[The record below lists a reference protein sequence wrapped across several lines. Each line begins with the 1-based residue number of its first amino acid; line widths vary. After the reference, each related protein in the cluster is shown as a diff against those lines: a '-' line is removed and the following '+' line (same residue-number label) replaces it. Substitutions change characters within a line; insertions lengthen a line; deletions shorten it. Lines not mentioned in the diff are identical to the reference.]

1 MIRLT
6 VLGAGRAWRPVA
18 VVIVLAACAAGA
30 LLLSG
35 CAGELPVPGQTSS
48 TAPGAS
54 ATSSTEPQTVQLG
67 KQVAA
72 LWDEAIQKTLPILEG
87 TPPAASIQPQI
98 ADLKE
103 QYIQKL
109 VALGRQIRAL
119 PASDQQ
125 SIYDRTMD
133 ILSSQGATDWFLS
146 YKDLYERYAALPD
159 QASQDL
165 AVVVA
170 SFNTLTQYA
179 FFDVLMV
186 NDPDEAARLGVE

>member
-1 MIRLT
+1 MKARRII
-6 VLGAGRAWRPVA
+6 A
-18 VVIVLAACAAGA
+18 VLAALAALALCAAVSPI
-30 LLLSG
+30 LTG

-54 ATSSTEPQTVQLG
+54 TTISTEPQTVQLG

-72 LWDEAIQKTLPILEG
+72 TWSEAIQKTLPLMQG
-87 TPPAASIQPQI
+87 TPPAASIQFQM
-98 ADLKE
+98 ATLKE
-103 QYIQKL
+103 EYVQKM
-109 VALGRQIRAL
+109 VALGRQIWAL

-125 SIYDRTMD
+125 SIYDRAVD
-133 ILSSQGATDWFLS
+133 ILSSEGATEWFLS
-146 YKDLYERYAALPD
+146 YKNLYERYAALSD

-179 FFDVLMV
+179 FFEVLKA
-186 NDPDEAARLGVE
+186 NDPAEATRLGVG

>member
-1 MIRLT
+1 MIAL
-6 VLGAGRAWRPVA
+6 A
-18 VVIVLAACAAGA
+18 VCGTAA

-48 TAPGAS
+48 TAPGATT
-54 ATSSTEPQTVQLG
+54 TSSTEPQTVQLA
-67 KQVAA
+67 KQVATV
-72 LWDEAIQKTLPILEG
+72 WDEAIQKTLPLLEG
-87 TPPAASIQPQI
+87 TPPAASIRQQF

-103 QYIQKL
+103 QYVQNL

-119 PASDQQ
+119 PASDQL

-146 YKDLYERYAALPD
+146 YKKLYEHYAALPD

-179 FFDVLMV
+179 FFEVLMAS
-186 NDPDEAARLGVE
+186 DPDEATRLGVE